1 MSEKVY
7 RSELT
12 PVSFLRRSAYMFPE
26 KTAVVYGGR
35 RYSYSE
41 LEERV
46 NRLASRL
53 RDSGLEKGERVAFLC
68 PNTPPMLEGHFAV
81 PAAGLVLVAINT
93 RLGRDEVTYI
103 VEHSGA
109 KMVFVD
115 AELEALLDDV
125 DSEVERVRIDD
136 TGEPGDPYEDY
147 LAEGSPEPVESVLE
161 DEEETISINYTSGTT
176 GRPKGVMY
184 THRGAYL
191 SALGNAI
198 EIGMGYETRY
208 FWTLPMFHCNG
219 WTYPW
224 AVTAVAATHVC
235 LRKVE
240 PPRIWELFEEE
251 SITHYCAAPTVQ
263 IGIVNEDAAHQL
275 ETPVIAAIAGAPPS
289 PTLLGGLLDL
299 NIRPMHIY
307 GLTET
312 YGPITTSGVHPE
324 WEDLDM
330 EERAR
335 RMARQ
340 GQGYCTSD
348 LVRVVD
354 ENMQDVERDGETMGE
369 IVMHGNMVAKG
380 YFENEEATEEAFEG
394 GWYHSGDVAVW
405 HPDGYIEIRDRDKDI
420 IISGGENIS
429 TIEVEQAVS
438 RHPAVMEAAVVA
450 IPDEKWG
457 ERPKAFVVLKKDQE
471 ATEEEIIDFCKDHI
485 ARFKAPAAVEFGE
498 LPKTST
504 GKVQKF
510 VLRDKEWSGAKSR
523 STGARKPVE
532 IFVLLAVLTCV
543 ACIVVGLRRL
553 HCGPWRS
560 LAARRSYSSCAR
572 SGGGL

>member
-12 PVSFLRRSAYMFPE
+12 PVSFLRRSAYMFPD
-26 KTAVVYGGR
+26 KPAAVYGER
-35 RYSYSE
+35 RYSYRE

-46 NRLASRL
+46 NRLSSRL
-53 RDSGLEKGERVAFLC
+53 RDAGLQKADRVAFLC
-68 PNTPPMLEGHFAV
+68 FNTPPMLEAHFAV

-93 RLGRDEVTYI
+93 RLGKDEVTYI

-115 AELEALLDDV
+115 AELEKLLADV
-125 DSEVERVRIDD
+125 DGVETVRIDD
-136 TGEPGDPYEDY
+136 SGEAGDPYEDY
-147 LAEGSPEPVESVLE
+147 LAEGSPEPAPDVLE

-184 THRGAYL
+184 THRGAYI

-198 EIGMGYETRY
+198 EIGMGYETKY
-208 FWTLPMFHCNG
+208 LWTLPMFHCNG

-240 PPRIWELFEEE
+240 PPRIWELFESEG
-251 SITHYCAAPTVQ
+251 ITHYCAAPTVQ
-263 IGIVNEDAAHQL
+263 IGIVNEDAAHEL
-275 ETPVIAAIAGAPPS
+275 DRSVTAAIAGAPPS
-289 PTLLGGLLDL
+289 PTLLGQLTDL
-299 NIRPMHIY
+299 NIQPMHIY

-312 YGPITTSGVHPE
+312 YGPMTTSGVHPE
-324 WEDLDM
+324 WEELDN
-330 EERAR
+330 EEKAR
-335 RMARQ
+335 LMARQ
-340 GQGYCTSD
+340 GQGYTTAD

-354 ENMQDVERDGETMGE
+354 ENMQDVECDGETMGE

-380 YFENEEATEEAFEG
+380 YFDNEEATEEAFEG

-405 HPDGYIEIRDRDKDI
+405 HPDGYVEIRDRNKDI
-420 IISGGENIS
+420 IVSGGENIS
-429 TIEVEQAVS
+429 TIEVEQVVS

-457 ERPKAFVVLKKDQE
+457 ERPKAFVVLKNGAE
-471 ATEEEIIDFCKDHI
+471 ATEQEIIDFCKEHI
-485 ARFKAPAAVEFGE
+485 ARFKAPAAIEFGE

-510 VLRDKEWSGAKSR
+510 VLRDKEWAGQEKR
-523 STGARKPVE
+523 VN
-532 IFVLLAVLTCV
+532 
-543 ACIVVGLRRL
+543 
-553 HCGPWRS
+553 
-560 LAARRSYSSCAR
+560 
-572 SGGGL
+572 

>member
-1 MSEKVY
+1 MDDKVY

-12 PVSFLRRSAYMFPE
+12 PVDFLRRSAYMFPE
-26 KTAVVYGGR
+26 KTAVVYGDR
-35 RYSYSE
+35 RHTYAE
-41 LEERV
+41 FEERV

-53 RDSGLEKGERVAFLC
+53 RDSGLKRGGGLPF
-68 PNTPPMLEGHFAV
+68 PPQNAPPPLGAPFAV
-81 PAAGLVLVAINT
+81 PAAGLVLVAITT

-115 AELEALLDDV
+115 AELEKLLADV
-125 DSEVERVRIDD
+125 DVERVRIDD
-136 TGEPGDPYEDY
+136 TGEGGDPYEDY
-147 LAEGSPEPVESVLE
+147 LSEGSPEPVESVLE

-176 GRPKGVMY
+176 GRPKGMMY

-198 EIGMGYETRY
+198 EIGMGYETKY
-208 FWTLPMFHCNG
+208 LWTLPMFHCNG
-219 WTYPW
+219 WTFPW
-224 AVTAVAATHVC
+224 AVTAVSGTHVC

-240 PPRIWELFEEE
+240 PARIWELFESEG
-251 SITHYCAAPTVQ
+251 ITHYCAAPTVQ
-263 IGIVNEDAAHQL
+263 IGIVNEEGAHEL
-275 ETPVIAAIAGAPPS
+275 ERPVTAAIAGAPPS
-289 PTLLGGLLDL
+289 PTLLSGLLEL

-312 YGPITTSGVHPE
+312 YGPMTTSGVHPE

-335 RMARQ
+335 LMARQ
-340 GQGYCTSD
+340 GQGYCTAD

-354 ENMQDVERDGETMGE
+354 ENMNDVERDGETMGE

-405 HPDGYIEIRDRDKDI
+405 HPDGYVEIRDRDKDI

-429 TIEVEQAVS
+429 AIEFT
-438 RHPAVMEAAVVA
+438 
-450 IPDEKWG
+450 K
-457 ERPKAFVVLKKDQE
+457 
-471 ATEEEIIDFCKDHI
+471 
-485 ARFKAPAAVEFGE
+485 

-510 VLRDKEWSGAKSR
+510 VLRDKEWKDR
-523 STGARKPVE
+523 EKQVN
-532 IFVLLAVLTCV
+532 
-543 ACIVVGLRRL
+543 
-553 HCGPWRS
+553 
-560 LAARRSYSSCAR
+560 
-572 SGGGL
+572 

>member
-26 KTAVVYGGR
+26 KTAVVYGER
-35 RYSYSE
+35 RYSYGE

-46 NRLASRL
+46 DRLSWRL
-53 RDSGLEKGERVAFLC
+53 RDAGLQKGDRVAFLC
-68 PNTPPMLEGHFAV
+68 PNTPPMLEAHFAV

-93 RLGRDEVTYI
+93 RLGKDEVSYI
-103 VEHSGA
+103 LEHSGA

-115 AELEALLDDV
+115 AELEELLTDV
-125 DSEVERVRIDD
+125 AGVETVRIDD
-136 TGEPGDPYEDY
+136 TGEQGDPYEDY
-147 LAEGSPEPVESVLE
+147 LAEGSPEPAPDVLE

-208 FWTLPMFHCNG
+208 LWTLPMFHCNG
-219 WTYPW
+219 WTFPW
-224 AVTAVAATHVC
+224 AVTAVSGTHVC

-240 PPRIWELFEEE
+240 PARIWELFESEE
-251 SITHYCAAPTVQ
+251 ITHYCAAPTVQ
-263 IGIVNEDAAHQL
+263 ISIANEEAAHRLQ
-275 ETPVIAAIAGAPPS
+275 TSVTAAIAGAAPS
-289 PTLLGGLLDL
+289 PTLLGGLIEL

-312 YGPITTSGVHPE
+312 YGPMTTSGVHPE
-324 WEDLDM
+324 WEELDM
-330 EERAR
+330 DERAR
-335 RMARQ
+335 LMARQ
-340 GQGYCTSD
+340 GQGYITAD

-354 ENMQDVERDGETMGE
+354 ENMNDVERDGEMMGE
-369 IVMHGNMVAKG
+369 ILMHGNMVAKG

-405 HPDGYIEIRDRDKDI
+405 HPDGYVEIRDRNKDI

-429 TIEVEQAVS
+429 TIEVEQAVA

-457 ERPKAFVVLKKDQE
+457 ERPKAFVVLKKGQE
-471 ATEEEIIDFCKDHI
+471 ATEEEIIDFCKEHI
-485 ARFKAPAAVEFGE
+485 ARFKAPEAVEFTE

-510 VLRDKEWSGAKSR
+510 VLRDKEWAGQEKQ
-523 STGARKPVE
+523 VN
-532 IFVLLAVLTCV
+532 
-543 ACIVVGLRRL
+543 
-553 HCGPWRS
+553 
-560 LAARRSYSSCAR
+560 
-572 SGGGL
+572 

>member
-26 KTAVVYGGR
+26 KTAVVYGER
-35 RYSYSE
+35 RYSYGE

-46 NRLASRL
+46 DRLSWRL
-53 RDSGLEKGERVAFLC
+53 RDAGLQKGDRVAFLC
-68 PNTPPMLEGHFAV
+68 PNTPPMLEAHFAV

-93 RLGRDEVTYI
+93 RLGKDEVSYI
-103 VEHSGA
+103 LEHSGA

-115 AELEALLDDV
+115 AELEELLTDV
-125 DSEVERVRIDD
+125 DGVETVRIDD
-136 TGEPGDPYEDY
+136 TGEQGDPYEDY
-147 LAEGSPEPVESVLE
+147 LAEGSPEPAPDVLE

-208 FWTLPMFHCNG
+208 LWTLPMFHCNG
-219 WTYPW
+219 WTFPW
-224 AVTAVAATHVC
+224 AVTAVSGTHVC

-240 PPRIWELFEEE
+240 PARIWELFESEE
-251 SITHYCAAPTVQ
+251 ITHYCAAPTVQ
-263 IGIVNEDAAHQL
+263 IGIVNEEAAHRLQ
-275 ETPVIAAIAGAPPS
+275 TSVTAAIAGAAPS
-289 PTLLGGLLDL
+289 PTLLGGLIEL

-312 YGPITTSGVHPE
+312 YGPMTTSGVHPE
-324 WEDLDM
+324 WEELDM
-330 EERAR
+330 DKRAR
-335 RMARQ
+335 LMARQ
-340 GQGYCTSD
+340 GQGYITAD

-354 ENMQDVERDGETMGE
+354 ENMNDVERDGKTMGE

-405 HPDGYIEIRDRDKDI
+405 HHDGYVEIRDRNKDI

-429 TIEVEQAVS
+429 TIEVEQAVA

-457 ERPKAFVVLKKDQE
+457 ERPKAFVVLKKGQE
-471 ATEEEIIDFCKDHI
+471 ATEEEIIDFCKEHI
-485 ARFKAPAAVEFGE
+485 ARFKAPEAVEFTE

-510 VLRDKEWSGAKSR
+510 VLRDKEWAGQEKQ
-523 STGARKPVE
+523 VN
-532 IFVLLAVLTCV
+532 
-543 ACIVVGLRRL
+543 
-553 HCGPWRS
+553 
-560 LAARRSYSSCAR
+560 
-572 SGGGL
+572 

>member
-26 KTAVVYGGR
+26 KTAVVYGER
-35 RYSYSE
+35 RYTYAE

-53 RDSGLEKGERVAFLC
+53 RDSGLKKGDRVAFLC
-68 PNTPPMLEGHFAV
+68 PNTPPHLEAHFAV

-93 RLGRDEVTYI
+93 RLGKDEVTYI

-109 KMVFVD
+109 KMAFVD
-115 AELEALLDDV
+115 AELEKLLADV
-125 DSEVERVRIDD
+125 DVGRVRIDD
-136 TGEPGDPYEDY
+136 TGEEGDPYEDY

-198 EIGMGYETRY
+198 EIGMGYETKY
-208 FWTLPMFHCNG
+208 LWTLPMFHCNG

-224 AVTAVAATHVC
+224 AVTSVSGTHVC

-240 PPRIWELFEEE
+240 PPRIWELFEDEG
-251 SITHYCAAPTVQ
+251 ITHYCAAPTVQ
-263 IGIVNEDAAHQL
+263 IGIVNEDAAHPL
-275 ETPVIAAIAGAPPS
+275 DTPVTAAIAGAAPS
-289 PTLLGGLLDL
+289 PTLLSGLLEL

-312 YGPITTSGVHPE
+312 YGPMTTSGVHPE
-324 WEDLDM
+324 WENLGM

-335 RMARQ
+335 LMARQ
-340 GQGYCTSD
+340 GQGYCTAD

-354 ENMQDVERDGETMGE
+354 ENMNDVERDGETMGE

-380 YFENEEATEEAFEG
+380 YFENDEATEEAFEG

-405 HPDGYIEIRDRDKDI
+405 HPDGYIEIRDRNKDI

-429 TIEVEQAVS
+429 TIEVEQVVDQ
-438 RHPAVMEAAVVA
+438 HPAVMEAAVVA
-450 IPDEKWG
+450 MPDEKWG
-457 ERPKAFVVLKKDQE
+457 ERPKAFVTLKKGQE
-471 ATEEEIIDFCKDHI
+471 ATEQEIIDFCKEHI
-485 ARFKAPAAVEFGE
+485 ARFKAPAAVEFTE

-510 VLRDKEWSGAKSR
+510 VLRDKEWADREKQ
-523 STGARKPVE
+523 VN
-532 IFVLLAVLTCV
+532 
-543 ACIVVGLRRL
+543 
-553 HCGPWRS
+553 
-560 LAARRSYSSCAR
+560 
-572 SGGGL
+572 

>member
-1 MSEKVY
+1 VANTEPRTIYFTREREKEYLLSEKVY

-53 RDSGLEKGERVAFLC
+53 RDSGLGKGERVAFLC

-125 DSEVERVRIDD
+125 DDEVERIRIDD

-147 LAEGSPEPVESVLE
+147 LAEGSPEPAGSVLE

-208 FWTLPMFHCNG
+208 LWTLPMFHCNG
-219 WTYPW
+219 WTFPW

-251 SITHYCAAPTVQ
+251 NITHYCAAPTVQ
-263 IGIVNEDAAHQL
+263 IGIVNEDAAHPL
-275 ETPVIAAIAGAPPS
+275 EIPVTAAIAGAPPS
-289 PTLLGGLLDL
+289 PTLLGGLLEL
-299 NIRPMHIY
+299 NISPMHIY

-354 ENMQDVERDGETMGE
+354 DNMQDVERDGETMGE

-380 YFENEEATEEAFEG
+380 YFENEEATEEAFQG

-405 HPDGYIEIRDRDKDI
+405 HPDGYVEIRDRNKDI

-429 TIEVEQAVS
+429 TIEVEQTVA

-450 IPDEKWG
+450 MPDEKWG
-457 ERPKAFVVLKKDQE
+457 ERPKAFVVLKKGQE

-510 VLRDKEWSGAKSR
+510 VLRDKEW
-523 STGARKPVE
+523 TGREKQVN
-532 IFVLLAVLTCV
+532 
-543 ACIVVGLRRL
+543 
-553 HCGPWRS
+553 
-560 LAARRSYSSCAR
+560 
-572 SGGGL
+572 

>member
-1 MSEKVY
+1 VSEKVY

-26 KTAVVYGGR
+26 KTAVVYGER
-35 RYSYSE
+35 RYSYGE

-46 NRLASRL
+46 NRLSSRL
-53 RDSGLEKGERVAFLC
+53 QDADLRKGDRVAWLC
-68 PNTPPMLEGHFAV
+68 PNTPPMLEAHFAV

-93 RLGRDEVTYI
+93 RLGKDEVSYI
-103 VEHSGA
+103 VDHSGA

-115 AELEALLDDV
+115 AELEELLADV
-125 DSEVERVRIDD
+125 DGVEIVRIDD
-136 TGEPGDPYEDY
+136 TGEQEDPYEDY
-147 LAEGSPEPVESVLE
+147 LAEGSPEPAPDLLE

-208 FWTLPMFHCNG
+208 LWTLPMFHCNG
-219 WTYPW
+219 WTFPW
-224 AVTAVAATHVC
+224 AVTAVSGTHVC

-240 PPRIWELFEEE
+240 PPRIWELFEDEG
-251 SITHYCAAPTVQ
+251 ITHYCAAPTVQ
-263 IGIVNEDAAHQL
+263 IGIVNEEAAHRL
-275 ETPVIAAIAGAPPS
+275 ETPITAAIAGAPPS
-289 PTLLGGLLDL
+289 PTLLGGLIEL

-312 YGPITTSGVHPE
+312 YGPMTTSGVHPE
-324 WEDLDM
+324 WEELDM
-330 EERAR
+330 DERAR
-335 RMARQ
+335 LMARQ
-340 GQGYCTSD
+340 GQGYTTAD

-354 ENMQDVERDGETMGE
+354 ENMNDVERDGETMGE

-380 YFENEEATEEAFEG
+380 YFENEEATQEAFEG

-429 TIEVEQAVS
+429 TIEVEQAVA

-457 ERPKAFVVLKKDQE
+457 ERPKAFVMLKKGQE
-471 ATEEEIIDFCKDHI
+471 ATEEEIIDFCKGHI
-485 ARFKAPAAVEFGE
+485 ARFKAPEAVEFTE

-510 VLRDKEWSGAKSR
+510 VLRDKEWEGREKQ
-523 STGARKPVE
+523 VN
-532 IFVLLAVLTCV
+532 
-543 ACIVVGLRRL
+543 
-553 HCGPWRS
+553 
-560 LAARRSYSSCAR
+560 
-572 SGGGL
+572 

>member
-1 MSEKVY
+1 MELWPIYSIRDREKESLLSERVY

-26 KTAVVYGGR
+26 KTAVVYGER
-35 RYSYSE
+35 RYSYGE

-46 NRLASRL
+46 NRLASCL
-53 RDSGLEKGERVAFLC
+53 RYSALEKGERVAFLC
-68 PNTPPMLEGHFAV
+68 PNTPPMLEGHFAL

-115 AELEALLDDV
+115 AELEDLLDDV
-125 DSEVERVRIDD
+125 DREVERVRIDD

-147 LAEGSPEPVESVLE
+147 LTEGSPEPVESVLE

-176 GRPKGVMY
+176 GSPKGVMY

-198 EIGMGYETRY
+198 EIGMGYDTRY
-208 FWTLPMFHCNG
+208 LWTLPMFHCNG
-219 WTYPW
+219 WTFPW

-240 PPRIWELFEEE
+240 PPRIWELFENEN
-251 SITHYCAAPTVQ
+251 ITHYCAAPTVQ
-263 IGIVNEDAAHQL
+263 IGIVNEDAAHRL
-275 ETPVIAAIAGAPPS
+275 EIPVTAAIAGAPPS
-289 PTLLGGLLDL
+289 PTLLSGLLEL
-299 NIRPMHIY
+299 NISPMHIY

-312 YGPITTSGVHPE
+312 YGPMTTSGAHPE

-330 EERAR
+330 DERAR
-335 RMARQ
+335 LMARQ
-340 GQGYCTSD
+340 GQGYCTAD

-354 ENMQDVERDGETMGE
+354 ENMHDVQRDGETMGE

-405 HPDGYIEIRDRDKDI
+405 HPDGYIEIRDRNKDI

-429 TIEVEQAVS
+429 TIEVEQVVS

-450 IPDEKWG
+450 MPDEKWG
-457 ERPKAFVVLKKDQE
+457 ERPKAFVVLKKGQE
-471 ATEEEIIDFCKDHI
+471 ATEEELIDFCKDHI
-485 ARFKAPAAVEFGE
+485 ARFKAPAAIEFGD

-510 VLRDKEWSGAKSR
+510 VLRDKEWSDSEK
-523 STGARKPVE
+523 KVN
-532 IFVLLAVLTCV
+532 
-543 ACIVVGLRRL
+543 
-553 HCGPWRS
+553 
-560 LAARRSYSSCAR
+560 
-572 SGGGL
+572 

>member
-1 MSEKVY
+1 VANTESWPIYSIRERQKECLLSEKVY

-26 KTAVVYGGR
+26 KTAVVYGER
-35 RYSYSE
+35 RCSYGE

-53 RDSGLEKGERVAFLC
+53 RDSGLQKGDRVAFLC
-68 PNTPPMLEGHFAV
+68 PNTPPMLEGHFGV

-115 AELEALLDDV
+115 AELEHLLEDV
-125 DSEVERVRIDD
+125 DEQVERVRIED
-136 TGEPGDPYEDY
+136 TGEEGDPYEDY
-147 LAEGSPEPVESVLE
+147 LAEGSPDHAESVLE

-208 FWTLPMFHCNG
+208 LWTLPMFHCNG
-219 WTYPW
+219 WTFPW

-240 PPRIWELFEEE
+240 PPRIWELFESEN
-251 SITHYCAAPTVQ
+251 ITHYCAAPTVQ
-263 IGIVNEDAAHQL
+263 IGIVNEEAAHPL
-275 ETPVIAAIAGAPPS
+275 ETSVTAAIAGAPPS
-289 PTLLGGLLDL
+289 PTLLGGLLEL
-299 NIRPMHIY
+299 NITPMHIY

-330 EERAR
+330 DERAR
-335 RMARQ
+335 LMARQ

-405 HPDGYIEIRDRDKDI
+405 HPDGYIEIRDRNKDI

-429 TIEVEQAVS
+429 TIEVEQIVS

-450 IPDEKWG
+450 MPDEKWG
-457 ERPKAFVVLKKDQE
+457 ERPKAFVVLKKDEE

-510 VLRDKEWSGAKSR
+510 VLRDKEWSNSEK
-523 STGARKPVE
+523 KVN
-532 IFVLLAVLTCV
+532 
-543 ACIVVGLRRL
+543 
-553 HCGPWRS
+553 
-560 LAARRSYSSCAR
+560 
-572 SGGGL
+572 

>member
-26 KTAVVYGGR
+26 KTAIVYGGR
-35 RYSYSE
+35 RYTYAE
-41 LEERV
+41 FEERV
-46 NRLASRL
+46 NRLSSRL
-53 RDSGLEKGERVAFLC
+53 REAGLQKGDRVAFLC

-93 RLGRDEVTYI
+93 RLGKDEVSYI

-109 KMVFVD
+109 TMVFVD
-115 AELEALLDDV
+115 AELEELLADV
-125 DSEVERVRIDD
+125 DGVETVRIDD
-136 TGEPGDPYEDY
+136 TGEQGDPYEDY
-147 LAEGSPEPVESVLE
+147 LAEGSPKPVESVLE

-198 EIGMGYETRY
+198 EIGMGYETKY
-208 FWTLPMFHCNG
+208 LWTLPMFHCNG
-219 WTYPW
+219 WTFPW
-224 AVTAVAATHVC
+224 AVTAVSGTHVC

-240 PPRIWELFEEE
+240 PPRIWEHFEEE
-251 SITHYCAAPTVQ
+251 GITHYCAAPTVQ
-263 IGIVNEDAAHQL
+263 IGIVNEESAHSL
-275 ETPVIAAIAGAPPS
+275 ETPITAAIAGAPPS
-289 PTLLGGLLDL
+289 PTLLSGLIEL

-312 YGPITTSGVHPE
+312 YGPMTTSGVHPE
-324 WEDLDM
+324 WEELEMD
-330 EERAR
+330 ERAR
-335 RMARQ
+335 LMARQ
-340 GQGYCTSD
+340 GQGYTTAD

-354 ENMQDVERDGETMGE
+354 ENLNDVERDGETMGE

-405 HPDGYIEIRDRDKDI
+405 HPDGYVEIRDRDKDI
-420 IISGGENIS
+420 IVSGGENIS
-429 TIEVEQAVS
+429 TIEVEQTVS
-438 RHPAVMEAAVVA
+438 RHPAVMEAAVIA
-450 IPDEKWG
+450 IPHEKWG
-457 ERPKAFVVLKKDQE
+457 ERPKAFVVLKKGQE
-471 ATEEEIIDFCKDHI
+471 ATEEEIIDFCKEHI
-485 ARFKAPAAVEFGE
+485 ARFKAPEAVEFTE

-510 VLRDKEWSGAKSR
+510 VLRDKEWEGQEKQ
-523 STGARKPVE
+523 VN
-532 IFVLLAVLTCV
+532 
-543 ACIVVGLRRL
+543 
-553 HCGPWRS
+553 
-560 LAARRSYSSCAR
+560 
-572 SGGGL
+572 

>member
-1 MSEKVY
+1 
-7 RSELT
+7 
-12 PVSFLRRSAYMFPE
+12 VSFLRRSAYMFPD
-26 KTAVVYGGR
+26 KTAVVYGER
-35 RYSYSE
+35 RYSYAE

-53 RDSGLEKGERVAFLC
+53 RDAGLGKGDRVAFLC
-68 PNTPPMLEGHFAV
+68 PNTPPMLEAHFAV
-81 PAAGLVLVAINT
+81 PAAGMVLVAINT
-93 RLGRDEVTYI
+93 RLGKDEVAYI

-115 AELEALLDDV
+115 AELGRLLEGV
-125 DSEVERVRIDD
+125 GGVEVVRVDD
-136 TGEPGDPYEDY
+136 TGERDDPYEAY
-147 LAEGSPEPVESVLE
+147 LAEGSPEPVVSVLE

-191 SALGNAI
+191 CALGNII
-198 EIGMGYETRY
+198 EVGMGYETKY
-208 FWTLPMFHCNG
+208 LWTLPMFHCNG
-219 WTYPW
+219 WTFPW
-224 AVTAVAATHVC
+224 AVTAVAGTHVC

-240 PPRIWELFEEE
+240 SARIWELFESEG
-251 SITHYCAAPTVQ
+251 ITHYCAAPTVQ
-263 IGIVNEDAAHQL
+263 IGIVNDEASHEL
-275 ETPVIAAIAGAPPS
+275 ETGVTAAIAGAPPS
-289 PTLLGGLLDL
+289 PTLLGQLTDL
-299 NIRPMHIY
+299 NIRPLHIY

-312 YGPITTSGVHPE
+312 YGPMTTSGVHQE
-324 WEDLDM
+324 WDELDN

-335 RMARQ
+335 IMARQ
-340 GQGYCTSD
+340 GQGYVTAD

-354 ENMQDVERDGETMGE
+354 ENMNDVAQDGETMGE

-405 HPDGYIEIRDRDKDI
+405 HPDGYIEIRDRSKDV

-429 TIEVEQAVS
+429 TIEVEQAVAA
-438 RHPAVMEAAVVA
+438 HPAVMEAAVVA

-457 ERPKAFVVLKKDQE
+457 ERPKAFVTLKKGQE
-471 ATEEEIIDFCKDHI
+471 ATEQEIIDFCKERI
-485 ARFKAPAAVEFGE
+485 ARFKAPAAVEFTE

-510 VLRDKEWSGAKSR
+510 VLRDKEWAGQEKQ
-523 STGARKPVE
+523 V
-532 IFVLLAVLTCV
+532 
-543 ACIVVGLRRL
+543 
-553 HCGPWRS
+553 H
-560 LAARRSYSSCAR
+560 
-572 SGGGL
+572 